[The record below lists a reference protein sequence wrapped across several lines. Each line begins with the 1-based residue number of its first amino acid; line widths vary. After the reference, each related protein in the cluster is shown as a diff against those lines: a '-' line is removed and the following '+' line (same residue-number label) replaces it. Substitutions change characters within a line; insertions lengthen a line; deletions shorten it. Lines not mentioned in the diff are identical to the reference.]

1 MMFLTT
7 PALVLHRAPYSD
19 KYGIVHCYTASKGR
33 INFLVPARSGVRHH
47 RREPAQWTMLR
58 PLDEV
63 ELTVELKPHRE
74 LHHIRELHLQHSRLS
89 LNDGGVKTAVSMFL
103 AELLYRIL
111 THTEADEPLYRY
123 VTQCLNQIEMEPL
136 PRAAAN
142 SHLCFMLHLLPFLG
156 VEPDVHTYNP
166 GDWFDMREGRY
177 AHSAPGHPD
186 VLPPDE
192 AAFLPL
198 LMRMNMDNM
207 GYFRFNRVQRLS
219 ILERLIRYYRLHL
232 PPFPSLHSPDILR
245 SLYDSR
251 KTPDNNL

>member
-7 PALVLHRAPYSD
+7 PALVLHRFTYND
-19 KYGIVHCYTASKGR
+19 RYGIAHCYTASNGR
-33 INFLVPARSGVRHH
+33 MNLLVPARSGVKRH

-58 PLDEV
+58 PLNEV
-63 ELTVELKPHRE
+63 ELTVELKPHRD
-74 LHHIRELHLQHSRLS
+74 LHHIRELHLLHSRPG

-103 AELLYRIL
+103 SELLYRIL

-123 VTQCLNQIEMEPL
+123 INQCLNRIETEPL

-142 SHLCFMLHLLPFLG
+142 SHLYFMLHLLPFLG
-156 VEPDVHTYNP
+156 VEPDTQVYSP

-177 AHSAPGHPD
+177 THSAPGHAD
-186 VLPPDE
+186 VLPPEE

-198 LMRMNMDNM
+198 LMRINVENM
-207 GYFRFNRVQRLS
+207 GCFRFNRMQRAA

-232 PPFPSLHSPDILR
+232 PPFPALHSPDILR